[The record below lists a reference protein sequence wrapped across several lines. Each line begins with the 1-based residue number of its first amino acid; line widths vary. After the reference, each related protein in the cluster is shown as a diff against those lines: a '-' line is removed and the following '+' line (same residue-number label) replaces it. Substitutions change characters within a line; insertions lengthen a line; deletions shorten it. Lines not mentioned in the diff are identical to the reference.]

1 VSGSVIEIVRL
12 RVVRGGIAVL
22 RGIDIEI
29 EAGAIYGLL
38 GPSGAGK
45 TTLIRTIMGLQRY
58 EGEITVLGERAGSRA
73 IRARLGYMAQTGAIY
88 PDLSAREN
96 LRFFATVFGMPARSV
111 DHVIETMRLEG
122 LERRVVS
129 RLSGGQQRRVS
140 LGCAIIGRPSVM
152 MLDEPT
158 VGLDPVLRK
167 EFWDHFH
174 RWASEGATL
183 VVSSHVMDEAERC
196 DRLLLLRDGRV
207 LSTGSPRELLER
219 TGSAKM
225 EDAFLTLAG
234 EPTGA
239 ESSG

>member
-1 VSGSVIEIVRL
+1 MSETVIEVTRL
-12 RVVRGGIAVL
+12 RVVRGEIEVL
-22 RGIDIEI
+22 RGIDLQI

-45 TTLIRTIMGLQRY
+45 TTLIRSLMGLQRY
-58 EGEITVLGERAGSRA
+58 QGEVAVLGARAGSA
-73 IRARLGYMAQTGAIY
+73 PIRGRLGYMAQAGAIY
-88 PDLSAREN
+88 PDLSVIEN
-96 LRFFATVFGMPARSV
+96 LRFFAAVFEAPGTRV
-111 DHVIETMRLEG
+111 REVVGTMRLDG
-122 LERRVVS
+122 LERRLVS

-140 LGCAIIGRPSVM
+140 LGCAIIGRPTVM

-167 EFWDHFH
+167 EFWDTFH

-196 DRLLLLRDGRV
+196 DRILLLRDGQV
-207 LSTGSPRELLER
+207 LANGSPRDLLEQ
-219 TGSAKM
+219 TGTVKM

-234 EPTGA
+234 QAPR
-239 ESSG
+239 